1 MPCEQR
7 HALQHA
13 LLLCTEAVV
22 IVWRTCSLA
31 RCAQAMGRL
40 RAGSVGMPRPKK
52 KKPTAIENLRA
63 ATAEVE
69 QAAEAASSSSRAPEL
84 TSVTAPPPSPRKQ
97 KQLAAAARVRLAK
110 KNTREFAK
118 AVNDFARELEVAKRV
133 WQFKGRKVDSTM
145 KKDPIGSLCRQM
157 KSNKELE
164 MARDR
169 LLISERN
176 YLIREIVVRDNQL
189 AVKKLELARLRR
201 PRATPAAP
209 SVPGCRRS

>member
-52 KKPTAIENLRA
+52 KKPAVIEKLRA

-69 QAAEAASSSSRAPEL
+69 QAAEAASSSSRAPGL
-84 TSVTAPPPSPRKQ
+84 TSVPAPPPSPRKQ
-97 KQLAAAARVRLAK
+97 KLLAAKARVRLAK
-110 KNTREFAK
+110 KNASEFAK
-118 AVNDFARELEVAKRV
+118 AVNTFHRELEVAKRI
-133 WQFKGRKVDSTM
+133 WAAKDRKADGTM
-145 KKDPIGSLCRQM
+145 KKDPIGTLCR
-157 KSNKELE
+157 LR
-164 MARDR
+164 MADFEQQKAQD
-169 LLISERN
+169 LLYVSERN
-176 YLIREIVVRDNQL
+176 YLIRELVVRNNQL
-189 AVKKLELARLRR
+189 AVQKLELARLRR